1 MSLRVLVIDRLLE
14 VTRQLEGR
22 AAFAVLSEDGHLNWA
37 DPVHVKRDDDAAAS
51 PRSTLTLFQELAV
64 RAKPGGSA
72 FELGPGTH
80 CLILP
85 IPFKGKRIAL
95 GCIIVRADDRLAY
108 FMLRLGRLLLQRDD
122 YFSESTGGPAGD
134 E

>member
-1 MSLRVLVIDRLLE
+1 
-14 VTRQLEGR
+14 
-22 AAFAVLSEDGHLNWA
+22 
-37 DPVHVKRDDDAAAS
+37 
-51 PRSTLTLFQELAV
+51 
-64 RAKPGGSA
+64 
-72 FELGPGTH
+72 
-80 CLILP
+80 
-85 IPFKGKRIAL
+85 L